1 MAFQN
6 DIKKNEKKVYVWC
19 ETARRYILEVKKPK
33 KAVKKKEKVLKGE
46 NIETK

>member
-6 DIKKNEKKVYVWC
+6 DFKKNENKVYVWC